1 MVFSGCRGIWRGWFH
16 PSNLNGKTNVLHPH
30 PMSMGNVW
38 CVGITLDDPRLLGIN
53 GVTFH
58 STVKGCDTL
67 LLVTKRNGHE
77 GILALEDS
85 VQVMHESLGIATAN
99 GLQRV
104 IVLGDTSSLE
114 GRRWKTQDETWSSSM
129 GASINSIHGMGQLI
143 VEVLARSAALK
154 GMEVV
159 LIRVGHA
166 SEREVNL
173 HLTHALIHSEGALAS
188 FHNPRIPDL
197 DGWTAL
203 CLDSTGEFSSE
214 ISSEQWAPSR
224 EG

>member
-1 MVFSGCRGIWRGWFH
+1 
-16 PSNLNGKTNVLHPH
+16 
-30 PMSMGNVW
+30 MGNVW
-38 CVGITLDDPRLLGIN
+38 CVGISLDDPRLPNIY
-53 GVTFH
+53 GVTLH

-67 LLVTKRNGHE
+67 LLETRRNDQE
-77 GILALEDS
+77 GILALEGI
-85 VQVMHESLGIATAN
+85 VQAMHESLGIATAH
-99 GLQRV
+99 GLKRM
-104 IVLGDTSSLE
+104 IVLGDMSSLE
-114 GRRWKTQDETWSSSM
+114 GRRWKTKDETWSSSL
-129 GASINSIHGMGQLI
+129 GASINSVHGMGQLI

-166 SEREVNL
+166 TEREISL
-173 HLTHALIHSEGALAS
+173 HLAHALTHSDVTLKS
-188 FHNPRIPDL
+188 FHDPRIPDL

-214 ISSEQWAPSR
+214 ITSEQWAPSR